1 MTDVKVSFLID
12 LDINN
17 RLFMGLPRKEF
28 IMNTKKRNFFISTIL
43 ILVAVVFTILVKLL
57 DVKQIGVNETS
68 IGFTTLNQ
76 FVFKTTGVN
85 MIWYHITDWLGLVPI
100 FMAMVYSLLG
110 LVQLIKRK
118 SLFKVD
124 KEIIILGLFYI
135 VVISIYIFFE
145 KVIVNYRPIL
155 MNGFLEASYPS
166 SHTLMTICL
175 CGSSIIVNKKLFNN
189 KITKL
194 MNILSLVIILITVI
208 GRLIS
213 GVHWFTDIIGGMFIS
228 IALLMILYS
237 IIDIKKKNN

>member
-1 MTDVKVSFLID
+1 
-12 LDINN
+12 
-17 RLFMGLPRKEF
+17 
-28 IMNTKKRNFFISTIL
+28 MNKKKRNFFISTIL
-43 ILVAVVFTILVKLL
+43 ILLAAVFTILVKVV
-57 DVKQIGVNETS
+57 DVKQVGVNETS
-68 IGFTTLNQ
+68 IGFATLNQ

-85 MIWYHITDWLGLVPI
+85 MIWYHITDWLGLMPI

-124 KEIIILGLFYI
+124 KEIIILGLFYV

-175 CGSSIIVNKKLFNN
+175 CGSSIIVNKKMFNN

-194 MNILSLVIILITVI
+194 MNMLSLIIIFITVI

-213 GVHWFTDIIGGMFIS
+213 GVHWFTDIVGGIFIS
-228 IALLMILYS
+228 IALLMTLYS
-237 IIDIKKKNN
+237 LVDVIRNN